1 MEWRNPWMASPPRP
15 GRIWLDVGAHLG
27 EKTLAEAQAD
37 PSLMIY
43 AFEPNLRAAM
53 RMVGKAPNYIVVPAA
68 VGEIEGAA
76 DFYLNEYE
84 EASSLLPLDPAG
96 LQEWTGGERLR
107 VRRVLTVPVIR
118 LDTFM
123 ELAEINEVD
132 FLKVDA
138 QGMDLAVVRSAG
150 NRIRNVRRICIEV
163 QVTPR
168 SVYKGATAKEEALDY
183 LREAGFELESEEP
196 QSLAQEENLTFV
208 RCP

>member
-1 MEWRNPWMASPPRP
+1 MASPPRP